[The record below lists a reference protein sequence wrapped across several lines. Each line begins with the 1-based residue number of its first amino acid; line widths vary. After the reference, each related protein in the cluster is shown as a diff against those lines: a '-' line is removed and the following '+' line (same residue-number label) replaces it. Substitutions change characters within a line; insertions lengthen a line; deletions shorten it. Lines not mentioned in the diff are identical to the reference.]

1 MLYRSPDS
9 IQLKWMASQWEVQ
22 IEIIL
27 GNEWWHVQKRFSEP
41 HEHSNELFSNEI
53 FLQQLYQSNTI
64 AIKCGIFFLFNLIK
78 LLSRL
83 IISSRTLLIIT
94 STNINGFGCSD
105 CFWTSKEI
113 SSLFRP
119 QFPRMFVYFLM
130 HTLKYSLEISGS
142 LGFLDLKK
150 KMKYFFGQLEISVLE
165 NKIKNHSLKAK
176 AGDMNL
182 IRDWKWLDWTD
193 LLD

>member
-1 MLYRSPDS
+1 MYSVIKQNVWRSSTPSWQKEINIIFHMLYRSPDS

-94 STNINGFGCSD
+94 STINPFWVFWLFLNLQRNLFTIPTTISEDVCILSD
-105 CFWTSKEI
+105 AHIE
-113 SSLFRP
+113 
-119 QFPRMFVYFLM
+119 V
-130 HTLKYSLEISGS
+130 
-142 LGFLDLKK
+142 
-150 KMKYFFGQLEISVLE
+150 
-165 NKIKNHSLKAK
+165 
-176 AGDMNL
+176 
-182 IRDWKWLDWTD
+182 
-193 LLD
+193 